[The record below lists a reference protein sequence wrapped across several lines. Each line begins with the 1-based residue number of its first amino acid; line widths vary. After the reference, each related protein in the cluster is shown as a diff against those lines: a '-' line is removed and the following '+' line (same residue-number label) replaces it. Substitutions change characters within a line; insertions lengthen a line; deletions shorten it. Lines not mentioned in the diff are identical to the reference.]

1 MQLPMLL
8 KNEKPKV
15 WSVLCVWGGEGV
27 GVYKGDVGLMRPPAR
42 LIGI

>member
-15 WSVLCVWGGEGV
+15 WSVLFVCGRRSVWLGHA
-27 GVYKGDVGLMRPPAR
+27 Y
-42 LIGI
+42 LIGM